1 MFHAHSAPLGVE
13 LGGGARGQSLVID
26 FVFPACVVVLLLEQ

>member
-13 LGGGARGQSLVID
+13 LGGGARDQSLVLD
-26 FVFPACVVVLLLEQ
+26 FVFPACVVVVLLDK